1 MTIESRRPRTTP
13 NGWPFLA
20 HSGEHEPVS
29 MAAGGSV
36 VNSNNVGGGARRV
49 VHLPTRKER
58 RQARVQRRATRM
70 RTSKDCFMDILVLVG
85 LLSAAFVLGVQFGLA
100 L

>member
-1 MTIESRRPRTTP
+1 
-13 NGWPFLA
+13 
-20 HSGEHEPVS
+20 
-29 MAAGGSV
+29 
-36 VNSNNVGGGARRV
+36 
-49 VHLPTRKER
+49 
-58 RQARVQRRATRM
+58 M